1 MYHGKA
7 EEILRL
13 KRLNKYAGRTRLIF
27 TSPPFPLAKGKKYG
41 NEIGEDY
48 IDGLSEWK
56 ARQKASRID
65 PDTIRILKDGFLR
78 LPMKME
84 EHQSD
89 DADASQAAAQ

>member
-1 MYHGKA
+1 MDSQD
-7 EEILRL
+7 ILNYLRHCT
-13 KRLNKYAGRTRLIF
+13 Y
-27 TSPPFPLAKGKKYG
+27 
-41 NEIGEDY
+41 
-48 IDGLSEWK
+48 DGLSEWK

-89 DADASQAAAQ
+89 EVDTSQAAAQ